1 MITIYGRSVLVF
13 NADKFQ
19 FAQDIVQFA
28 GLEITLN
35 GVRPSKAYIEAIE
48 NLAAPK
54 NITEVRAFYGMINQV
69 SYAFSMSE
77 VMTPFRHLLR
87 PKTPFLWTKELEDA
101 FVEAKKT
108 IVKAVIDGVTHFEI
122 GRKHI
127 LFCDWSKVGLGFLL
141 LQKWCK
147 CEEINPRCCVDG
159 WKLTLAGGRFT
170 SPAESRYYPIEG
182 EALSVSESLQKSKH
196 FVLGCPDLI
205 VATDHKP
212 LVGLFAKSFSEIQ
225 NPRLLSIV
233 EKTLWYKFRT
243 IHVPGKFNNGPDYM
257 SRTGET
263 VTSNAMNAHF
273 SSVFVTE
280 VEAGADVSEIDSSLE
295 ATVVCALGFDR
306 EFKAVTLERVRNAT
320 KNDKKLTEIYVQ
332 P

>member
-1 MITIYGRSVLVF
+1 M
-13 NADKFQ
+13 
-19 FAQDIVQFA
+19 
-28 GLEITLN
+28 
-35 GVRPSKAYIEAIE
+35 
-48 NLAAPK
+48 
-54 NITEVRAFYGMINQV
+54 
-69 SYAFSMSE
+69 
-77 VMTPFRHLLR
+77 
-87 PKTPFLWTKELEDA
+87 
-101 FVEAKKT
+101 EAKKT
-108 IVKAVIDGVTHFEI
+108 IVEAVIDGVTHFEI
-122 GRKHI
+122 GRKTC
-127 LFCDWSKVGLGFLL
+127 LMCDWSKVGLGFLL

-233 EKTLWYKFRT
+233 EKTLWYKFSV
-243 IHVPGKFNNGPDYM
+243 IHVPGKYNNGPDYM

-263 VTSNAMNAHF
+263 VTSNVVNAHF

-280 VEAGADVSEIDSSLE
+280 VETSAG
-295 ATVVCALGFDR
+295 
-306 EFKAVTLERVRNAT
+306 
-320 KNDKKLTEIYVQ
+320 
-332 P
+332 